1 VFRSG
6 GEAVLI
12 DFGLAHHGHYPDLLG
27 EELRIPV
34 GNWVY
39 MAPEQIFGVRN
50 DPRSDIY
57 ALGAILYELATGR
70 LPFGHPQAVAELRR
84 RLYRDPIPPRA
95 LVAATPAWLQEIVLR
110 CLELDA
116 RERYPSALEL
126 AHALANPERVELTE
140 RASRRRR
147 GGLWTV
153 ARRRFGSSRYEPA
166 PSLPSTRRQLAR
178 VIAVALAPQ
187 EGNER
192 LRAAL
197 RNAARGA
204 IAANPGCRIACITVV
219 PPAAA
224 LSGEGDEN
232 SATGR
237 HIRRLIDLRGWARSL
252 ELPEE
257 RITFHVLESEKPG
270 AALID
275 FADMNDVEQLLLGAP
290 GSGSAPRRF
299 AGVCAQVVG
308 GASCTVTVVRAGSE
322 G

>member
-1 VFRSG
+1 
-6 GEAVLI
+6 
-12 DFGLAHHGHYPDLLG
+12 
-27 EELRIPV
+27 
-34 GNWVY
+34 
-39 MAPEQIFGVRN
+39 
-50 DPRSDIY
+50 
-57 ALGAILYELATGR
+57 
-70 LPFGHPQAVAELRR
+70 VAELRR

-116 RERYPSALEL
+116 RERYSSASEL
-126 AHALANPERVELTE
+126 AHALAKPDRVELTE

-147 GGLWTV
+147 GGLWTF
-153 ARRRFGSSRYEPA
+153 AQRRFGSSRYEPP
-166 PSLPSTRRQLAR
+166 PSPPSTRRQLAR

-192 LRAAL
+192 LRTAL

-237 HIRRLIDLRGWARSL
+237 HIRRLVDLRGWARSL

-290 GSGSAPRRF
+290 GSGAAPRRF

-308 GASCTVTVVRAGSE
+308 GASCTVTVVRAGAE